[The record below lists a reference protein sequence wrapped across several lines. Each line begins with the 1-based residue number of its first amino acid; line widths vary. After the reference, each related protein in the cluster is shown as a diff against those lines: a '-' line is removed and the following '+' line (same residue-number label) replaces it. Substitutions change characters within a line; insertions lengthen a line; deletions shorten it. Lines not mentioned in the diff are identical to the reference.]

1 MRAVSCSDLF
11 EDRRN
16 TQKPRQTRCVLR
28 GFLRASNV
36 A

>member
-16 TQKPRQTRCVLR
+16 TQKPRQTRCAR
-28 GFLRASNV
+28 RDFLRASKL